1 MPQIDPL
8 FTPLKLFKNAFVS
21 TVYSGLFRRIKIHQ
35 NRERIKLSDGDFL
48 DLDWSYANSPSDE
61 LIILLHGMEG
71 DGQRPYVTGVAR
83 HFNNNGVD
91 AVCVNFRSCSGEL
104 NKKFSSFHS
113 GQTNDLKEVI
123 AHIITNY
130 KYNSLFLKGVSL
142 GGNIL
147 LKYLGENQNIPAQL
161 KAAMAVSVPVDLAAS
176 SKALHLF
183 KNILFHIYFMIGL
196 KYKLMQKQ
204 RQFPEKISRKALYSV
219 WTLRKLDE
227 LYTAKAN
234 GFKSAADYYKKSSSL
249 HFLSSIETPV
259 LLLNAKNDSFLTSSC
274 FPYEMAQMSNY
285 LFLETPEKGGH
296 VGFISKGGVYYNEKR
311 ALEFFREFQ

>member
-1 MPQIDPL
+1 MPQIDPF

-35 NRERIKLSDGDFL
+35 NRERINLSDGDFL
-48 DLDWSYANSPSDE
+48 DLDWSYAKSPSDE

-142 GGNIL
+142 GGNIV
-147 LKYLGENQNIPAQL
+147 LKYLGENQNIPTQL

-176 SKALHLF
+176 SNALHQL
-183 KNILFHIYFMIGL
+183 KNILFYDWFKVQIDA
-196 KYKLMQKQ
+196 KATS
-204 RQFPEKISRKALYSV
+204 ISR
-219 WTLRKLDE
+219 
-227 LYTAKAN
+227 
-234 GFKSAADYYKKSSSL
+234 
-249 HFLSSIETPV
+249 
-259 LLLNAKNDSFLTSSC
+259 
-274 FPYEMAQMSNY
+274 
-285 LFLETPEKGGH
+285 
-296 VGFISKGGVYYNEKR
+296 
-311 ALEFFREFQ
+311 

>member
-1 MPQIDPL
+1 
-8 FTPLKLFKNAFVS
+8 
-21 TVYSGLFRRIKIHQ
+21 
-35 NRERIKLSDGDFL
+35 
-48 DLDWSYANSPSDE
+48 
-61 LIILLHGMEG
+61 
-71 DGQRPYVTGVAR
+71 
-83 HFNNNGVD
+83 
-91 AVCVNFRSCSGEL
+91 
-104 NKKFSSFHS
+104 
-113 GQTNDLKEVI
+113 
-123 AHIITNY
+123 
-130 KYNSLFLKGVSL
+130 
-142 GGNIL
+142 
-147 LKYLGENQNIPAQL
+147 
-161 KAAMAVSVPVDLAAS
+161 MAVSVPVDLAAS
-176 SKALHLF
+176 SKALHQF

-227 LYTAKAN
+227 VYTAKAN